1 MGYLTNEQLKNVV
14 SQDNFELTNKAI
26 DVVRHM
32 VQSGKE
38 VSVPDLLGKIRS
50 NPAIALDQPYMEK
63 PKSESA

>member
-14 SQDNFELTNKAI
+14 SQDNFDLTNKAI

-38 VSVPDLLGKIRS
+38 VSVPDLLNKIRA
-50 NPAIALDQPYMEK
+50 NPSIALDQPKPEM